1 MSKILK
7 TTDLCKSF
15 SGQSVVNNLSL
26 NIEHN
31 SVYGL
36 VVPNGAGQ
44 STTLKL
50 ITGILRPTSG
60 SIEFDGHT
68 WKRSDLNHIG
78 ALIEMPPLYENLTAY
93 ENLKV
98 RTIILGL
105 PDKRIDEVLQVVRL
119 TGTGKKRAGQF
130 SLQFY
135 W

>member
-26 NIEHN
+26 NIEKN

-36 VVPNGAGQ
+36 LGPNGAGK
-44 STTLKL
+44 STTLKM

-98 RTIILGL
+98 RTII
-105 PDKRIDEVLQVVRL
+105 DEVLQVVRL